1 MPTATERRE
10 AEDLVLEP
18 APPVPLT
25 PLVLV
30 AGLVLAV
37 VLLWTLIWGFVG
49 PF

>member
-1 MPTATERRE
+1 MPTLSDHRE
-10 AEDLVLEP
+10 AEELVLEP

-37 VLLWTLIWGFVG
+37 VLLWTLIWLAVG